1 MVRVN
6 RFINRVKEI
15 EEKILQNRIE
25 SIKKLQKVEIL
36 AGIIHNGG
44 GELETSHFSSGST
57 VTREGLEYACLVNQ
71 IPFNGRKNKKN
82 YLKIMLEYVGE
93 ELLDD
98 DFNDNGSTVKT
109 KSLIRIYRNLIIA
122 NL

>member
-1 MVRVN
+1 MVRVK
-6 RFINRVKEI
+6 RFINRIKEI
-15 EEKILQNRIE
+15 EEKILQDKIE
-25 SIKKLQKVEIL
+25 KIQDLQKVEIL

-44 GELETSHFSSGST
+44 GILETSHFSSGST
-57 VTREGLEYACLVNQ
+57 VTREGLEYACFVNK
-71 IPFNGRKNKKN
+71 IPFSGGKNKKN
-82 YLKIMLEYVGE
+82 YLRIMLNSVGE

-109 KSLIRIYRNLIIA
+109 KALIRIYRNLIMT